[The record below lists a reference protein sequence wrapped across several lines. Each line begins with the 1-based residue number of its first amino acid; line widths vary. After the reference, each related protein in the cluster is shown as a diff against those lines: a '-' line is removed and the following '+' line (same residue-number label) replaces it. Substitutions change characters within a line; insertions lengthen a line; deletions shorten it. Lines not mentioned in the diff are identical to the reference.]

1 MVSMPNHLPKRGKE
15 GEDFAKE
22 GKRKARNDP
31 LDYAK
36 IQFFFSHRKY
46 IHIGLLERKKF

>member
-1 MVSMPNHLPKRGKE
+1 MELLMIYKISPHPSLPKRGKE

-22 GKRKARNDP
+22 GKRKGRNDP

-36 IQFFFSHRKY
+36 SQHFKHSGKSD
-46 IHIGLLERKKF
+46 

>member
-1 MVSMPNHLPKRGKE
+1 MGRRPKRGKE

-36 IQFFFSHRKY
+36 S
-46 IHIGLLERKKF
+46 ENN